1 MPTGLNAQAGGVN
14 VRSKMAVQLSVED
27 LIEYTDWER
36 GRWREFLRS
45 RGDEVLKIGVG
56 SNGDGRFQSVGDV
69 VRHIFSA
76 ETRYIDRLSG
86 RELTD
91 TARVANDTVEA
102 LFEFGERSRSQL
114 KEFVAT
120 FPAERWDEDV
130 ELKLMNSTIRATPR
144 KIVVHVLMHEVR
156 HWPQIA
162 TLLRLNGVVA
172 EFRDFLFSPV
182 MSGKRRREIPG

>member
-1 MPTGLNAQAGGVN
+1 
-14 VRSKMAVQLSVED
+14 MAVQLSVED

-36 GRWREFLRS
+36 TKWREFLRA

-56 SNGDGRFQSVGDV
+56 SNGDGRFQSVGDE

-76 ETRYIDRLSG
+76 ETRYIDRLSE
-86 RELTD
+86 REPTD
-91 TARVANDTVEA
+91 TSRVASDRVEV
-102 LFEFGERSRSQL
+102 LFEFGAQSRRQL

-120 FPAERWDEDV
+120 FPAERWDEDM

-144 KIVVHVLMHEVR
+144 KIVVHVLMHEIR

-172 EFRDFLFSPV
+172 ELRDFILSPV
-182 MSGKRRREIPG
+182 VPGKLRRQIPA

>member
-1 MPTGLNAQAGGVN
+1 M
-14 VRSKMAVQLSVED
+14 SIED

-36 GRWREFLRS
+36 GKWRDFLRA

-76 ETRYIDRLSG
+76 EKRYIDRLSG
-86 RELTD
+86 RALTD
-91 TARVANDTVEA
+91 TSSVASDRVEA
-102 LFEFGERSRSQL
+102 LFDFGAQSRTQL
-114 KEFVAT
+114 REFVAT
-120 FPAERWDEDV
+120 FPTERWDEDV

-144 KIVVHVLMHEVR
+144 KIVVHVLMHEIR

-162 TLLRLNGVVA
+162 TLLRLNGIVV

-182 MSGKRRREIPG
+182 MSGEVRRERSA